1 MERSKQVLWLSY
13 YAPPMGGSGVQ
24 RPVKFA
30 KYLAKLGWT
39 IHWVCPNEGAY
50 PYRDEGLMQDLDS
63 DKIQLHRVGGGTP
76 QHSLFGSWIQSI
88 YYALPASVAA
98 RLNSW
103 FYFPDNKVGWAQDAV
118 QTALE
123 LISTHHIPFI
133 FVTAPPFS
141 SFSLATT
148 LAEQTG
154 AKLVMDLRDDWL
166 ENQFHRY
173 ATASRRTQMAKLE
186 QQVLSK
192 ADAIT
197 VINDSTRL
205 RLAQRHPILSPRM
218 SVIHNGFD
226 PEDFV
231 GMDDAQKQIDQSINE
246 LGTTNEPGTT
256 PHTTPLPSRWLYNGL
271 FYRQQDPSDVL
282 KGFVRHAHEATA
294 FPIQFIIQGD
304 DGKRYRRVVQQA
316 KDRFEWKGYLSHAAS
331 LKGVMQA
338 DVLWLH
344 LSAMQ
349 HIDRVT
355 PGKLFEYMG
364 AGKPIFATIPE
375 GVTAELLRQYGPV
388 SIVHSTRPE
397 EIATAVQLFEQ
408 QRQEG
413 SLPPV
418 NTSFVE
424 SFDRQRLTHS
434 LEQIFLNLA
443 PES

>member
-1 MERSKQVLWLSY
+1 MKRSKQVLWLSY

-39 IHWVCPNEGAY
+39 LHWVCPKEGSY

-63 DKIQLHRVGGGTP
+63 DRIHVHRVGGGTP
-76 QHSLFGSWIQSI
+76 QHSILGRWIQSI
-88 YYALPASVAA
+88 YYALPASLAA

-103 FYFPDNKVGWAQDAV
+103 LYFPDNKVGWARDAHA
-118 QTALE
+118 TALE
-123 LISTHHIPFI
+123 LISTHQIPLI
-133 FVTAPPFS
+133 FVTGPPFS
-141 SFSLATT
+141 SFSLATS
-148 LAEQTG
+148 LAEETG
-154 AKLVMDLRDDWL
+154 AKLVLDLRDDWL
-166 ENQFHRY
+166 ENQFHQY

-192 ADAIT
+192 ADAIA
-197 VINDSTRL
+197 VINDHTRSSL
-205 RLAQRHPILSPRM
+205 AKRHPTLAQRM

-226 PEDFV
+226 PEDFI
-231 GMDDAQKQIDQSINE
+231 GKNEALKQVHQQRGDSSNTPQSI
-246 LGTTNEPGTT
+246 T
-256 PHTTPLPSRWLYNGL
+256 PDSIWLYNGL

-282 KGFVRHAHEATA
+282 KGFVRYTQDTPDS
-294 FPIQFIIQGD
+294 PIQFVIQGD
-304 DGKRYRRVVQQA
+304 DGKRYRGVVQQVQ
-316 KDRFEWKGYLSHAAS
+316 DRFEWKGYLSHEAS
-331 LKGVMQA
+331 LQGVMQA

-344 LSAMQ
+344 LSAMR

-364 AGKPIFATIPE
+364 SGKPIFATIPE

-397 EIATAVQLFEQ
+397 EIAKAVRLFEQ
-408 QRQEG
+408 QRQHG

-418 NTSFVE
+418 NKSFVE
-424 SFDRQRLTHS
+424 SFDRQHLTHS

-443 PES
+443 PESYL